1 MIEWEVRILADNEQ
15 QDDYLSNMLNA
26 MNEKEQEI
34 QTDINNPE
42 EIARQAKE
50 KLEAENAIKEA
61 NEPEREADADAKLE
75 ELLDNTP
82 LEEAAGA
89 TLTSDDN
96 SELSDSDMER
106 LMNMNLDDIIDD
118 VKSDSV
124 SIDDLFGNA
133 GAADV
138 QQSNAPEAGSS
149 DKADVKTE
157 EKESKDSGSKD
168 SDSAES
174 DGTGQDNI
182 QPDNAGS
189 DMAGNKK
196 VDGINAADK
205 KKLKPKKESFFKK
218 IKKVFFDSLEDDTE
232 AAENMAEAGF
242 TKDGLP
248 NGVDV
253 SGAAANDAM
262 VNNTMANNS
271 AADNSMEDNT
281 LENNAMNNTMENAV
295 KDETLSGEE
304 PKDKDENE
312 QIIEDVFGNKS
323 TLDDSQAPKK
333 GFFARLKYR
342 LEQMK
347 AKRAEEEKAE
357 EEAERLD
364 EEEKQKNK
372 ELKKA
377 AAAEKKEQKKQ
388 AGEAKKAQKAAKP
401 KKAKAAKPKKEKK
414 PKEPPKPQDILKI
427 KPLSIVMLVLFV
439 AGVSVLIS
447 VLSSGF
453 YYNNSVSQAKDYY
466 SNEQYEKAYDKLSGI
481 KLNGSDKTLY
491 EQASTIMYVQKQ
503 YDSYE
508 NYMKLNMKTEALD
521 SLIKGVNRYNSL
533 RSQAQELGIDN
544 KFTAVYQQI
553 VSALQDTFK
562 ISETEA
568 IGLSSMSDT
577 DFTNYY
583 YRIEEYGKAV
593 Q

>member
-1 MIEWEVRILADNEQ
+1 MIGWEVRILADNEQ

-26 MNEKEQEI
+26 LNEKEQES
-34 QTDINNPE
+34 QSYNDPE
-42 EIARQAKE
+42 TIARQAKE
-50 KLEAENAIKEA
+50 KLEAENAVKEA

-75 ELLDNTP
+75 ALLDNTP

-89 TLTSDDN
+89 KLTSDDN
-96 SELSDSDMER
+96 SELSDDDMKR

-118 VKSDSV
+118 VKSDSA
-124 SIDDLFGNA
+124 SIDDLFGSSPDKETEHN
-133 GAADV
+133 GKSADT
-138 QQSNAPEAGSS
+138 QAQTIS
-149 DKADVKTE
+149 AD
-157 EKESKDSGSKD
+157 
-168 SDSAES
+168 
-174 DGTGQDNI
+174 
-182 QPDNAGS
+182 
-189 DMAGNKK
+189 
-196 VDGINAADK
+196 DK
-205 KKLKPKKESFFKK
+205 KKLKPQKEGFFKK

-232 AAENMAEAGF
+232 TAESASEAVGE
-242 TKDGLP
+242 KE
-248 NGVDV
+248 
-253 SGAAANDAM
+253 SI
-262 VNNTMANNS
+262 
-271 AADNSMEDNT
+271 E
-281 LENNAMNNTMENAV
+281 ENVV
-295 KDETLSGEE
+295 KDSSDKGKTSSGNE
-304 PKDKDENE
+304 PKDENE

-323 TLDDSQAPKK
+323 TLDESQVPKK

-347 AKRAEEEKAE
+347 AKHIEEEKAE
-357 EEAERLD
+357 EEAERLE

-388 AGEAKKAQKAAKP
+388 AGEAKKAQKANKP
-401 KKAKAAKPKKEKK
+401 KKVKPKRVKK

-427 KPLSIVMLVLFV
+427 KPVSIVMFVLFV

-453 YYNNSVSQAKDYY
+453 YYNNSV
-466 SNEQYEKAYDKLSGI
+466 QYEKAYDKLSGI

-533 RSQAQELGIDN
+533 RPQAQELGIDN
-544 KFTAVYQQI
+544 KFTAVYKQI
-553 VSALQDTFK
+553 VLALQDTFK

>member
-1 MIEWEVRILADNEQ
+1 MIGWEVRILADNEQ

-26 MNEKEQEI
+26 LNEKEQES
-34 QTDINNPE
+34 QSYNDPE
-42 EIARQAKE
+42 TIARQAKE
-50 KLEAENAIKEA
+50 KLEAENAVKEA

-75 ELLDNTP
+75 ALLDNTP

-89 TLTSDDN
+89 KLTSDDN
-96 SELSDSDMER
+96 SELSDDDMKR

-118 VKSDSV
+118 VKSDSA
-124 SIDDLFGNA
+124 SIDDLFGSSPDKETEHN
-133 GAADV
+133 GKSADT
-138 QQSNAPEAGSS
+138 QAQTIS
-149 DKADVKTE
+149 AD
-157 EKESKDSGSKD
+157 
-168 SDSAES
+168 
-174 DGTGQDNI
+174 
-182 QPDNAGS
+182 
-189 DMAGNKK
+189 
-196 VDGINAADK
+196 DK
-205 KKLKPKKESFFKK
+205 KKLKPQKEGFFKK

-232 AAENMAEAGF
+232 TAESASEAVGEKESIEENVVNDSSDKGK
-242 TKDGLP
+242 TS
-248 NGVDV
+248 
-253 SGAAANDAM
+253 SGN
-262 VNNTMANNS
+262 
-271 AADNSMEDNT
+271 
-281 LENNAMNNTMENAV
+281 
-295 KDETLSGEE
+295 E
-304 PKDKDENE
+304 PKDENE

-323 TLDDSQAPKK
+323 TLDESQVPKK

-347 AKRAEEEKAE
+347 AKHIEEEKAE
-357 EEAERLD
+357 EEAERVE

-388 AGEAKKAQKAAKP
+388 AGEAKKAQKANKP
-401 KKAKAAKPKKEKK
+401 KKVKK

-427 KPLSIVMLVLFV
+427 KPVSIVMLVLFV

-466 SNEQYEKAYDKLSGI
+466 SNEQYEKAYDKLNGI

-533 RSQAQELGIDN
+533 RPQAQELGIDN
-544 KFTAVYQQI
+544 KFTAVYKQI
-553 VSALQDTFK
+553 VLALQDTFK

>member
-1 MIEWEVRILADNEQ
+1 MADNEQ

-26 MNEKEQEI
+26 LNEKEQES
-34 QTDINNPE
+34 QSYNDPE
-42 EIARQAKE
+42 TIARQAKE
-50 KLEAENAIKEA
+50 KLEAENAVKEA

-75 ELLDNTP
+75 ALLDNTP
-82 LEEAAGA
+82 LEEAAEA
-89 TLTSDDN
+89 KLTSDDN
-96 SELSDSDMER
+96 SELSDDDMKR
-106 LMNMNLDDIIDD
+106 LMNMNLDDIIDH
-118 VKSDSV
+118 VKSDST
-124 SIDDLFGNA
+124 SIDDLFGSSPDKETEHNEKS
-133 GAADV
+133 ADT
-138 QQSNAPEAGSS
+138 QAQTIS
-149 DKADVKTE
+149 AD
-157 EKESKDSGSKD
+157 
-168 SDSAES
+168 
-174 DGTGQDNI
+174 
-182 QPDNAGS
+182 
-189 DMAGNKK
+189 
-196 VDGINAADK
+196 DK
-205 KKLKPKKESFFKK
+205 KKLKPQKEGFFKK

-232 AAENMAEAGF
+232 TVESASEAVGEKESIEEN
-242 TKDGLP
+242 
-248 NGVDV
+248 V
-253 SGAAANDAM
+253 
-262 VNNTMANNS
+262 
-271 AADNSMEDNT
+271 
-281 LENNAMNNTMENAV
+281 V
-295 KDETLSGEE
+295 KDSSDKGKTSSGNE
-304 PKDKDENE
+304 PKDENE

-323 TLDDSQAPKK
+323 TLDESQVPKK

-347 AKRAEEEKAE
+347 AKHIEEDKAE

-377 AAAEKKEQKKQ
+377 VAAEKKEQKKQ
-388 AGEAKKAQKAAKP
+388 AGEAKKAQKANKP
-401 KKAKAAKPKKEKK
+401 KKVKPKKVKK

-427 KPLSIVMLVLFV
+427 KPVSIVMLVLFV

-453 YYNNSVSQAKDYY
+453 YYNNSVSLAKDYY

-533 RSQAQELGIDN
+533 RPQAQELGIDN
-544 KFTAVYQQI
+544 KLTAVYKQI
-553 VSALQDTFK
+553 VLALQDTFK

-577 DFTNYY
+577 DLSLIHISEPT
-583 YRIEEYGKAV
+583 RP
-593 Q
+593 

>member
-26 MNEKEQEI
+26 LNEKEQES
-34 QTDINNPE
+34 QSYNDPE

-50 KLEAENAIKEA
+50 KLEAENAVKEA

-82 LEEAAGA
+82 LEEAAEA

-96 SELSDSDMER
+96 SELSDDDMKR

-118 VKSDSV
+118 VKSDSA
-124 SIDDLFGNA
+124 SIDDLFG
-133 GAADV
+133 
-138 QQSNAPEAGSS
+138 SSS
-149 DKADVKTE
+149 DKETEHNEKSADTQAQTI
-157 EKESKDSGSKD
+157 
-168 SDSAES
+168 SA
-174 DGTGQDNI
+174 D
-182 QPDNAGS
+182 
-189 DMAGNKK
+189 
-196 VDGINAADK
+196 DK
-205 KKLKPKKESFFKK
+205 KKLKPQKEGFFKK

-232 AAENMAEAGF
+232 A
-242 TKDGLP
+242 
-248 NGVDV
+248 
-253 SGAAANDAM
+253 
-262 VNNTMANNS
+262 
-271 AADNSMEDNT
+271 
-281 LENNAMNNTMENAV
+281 ENASKVAESASEAVGEKERIEENVV
-295 KDETLSGEE
+295 KDSSDKGKTSSGDE
-304 PKDKDENE
+304 PKDENE

-323 TLDDSQAPKK
+323 TLDESQVPKK

-347 AKRAEEEKAE
+347 AKHIEEDKAE
-357 EEAERLD
+357 EEAERLE

-388 AGEAKKAQKAAKP
+388 AGEAKKAQKAAKT
-401 KKAKAAKPKKEKK
+401 KKAKDGKTKKVKK

-427 KPLSIVMLVLFV
+427 KPVSIVMLVLFV

-491 EQASTIMYVQKQ
+491 EQTSTIMYVQKQ

-533 RSQAQELGIDN
+533 RPQAQELGIDN
-544 KFTAVYQQI
+544 KFTAVYKQI
-553 VSALQDTFK
+553 VLALQDTFK

>member
-26 MNEKEQEI
+26 LNEKEQES
-34 QTDINNPE
+34 QSYNDPE

-50 KLEAENAIKEA
+50 KLEAENAVKEA

-82 LEEAAGA
+82 LEEAAEA

-96 SELSDSDMER
+96 SELSDDDMKR

-118 VKSDSV
+118 VKSDSA
-124 SIDDLFGNA
+124 SIDDLFGSSPDKETEHNEKS
-133 GAADV
+133 ADT
-138 QQSNAPEAGSS
+138 QAQTIS
-149 DKADVKTE
+149 AD
-157 EKESKDSGSKD
+157 
-168 SDSAES
+168 
-174 DGTGQDNI
+174 
-182 QPDNAGS
+182 
-189 DMAGNKK
+189 
-196 VDGINAADK
+196 DK
-205 KKLKPKKESFFKK
+205 KKLKPQKEGFFKK

-232 AAENMAEAGF
+232 A
-242 TKDGLP
+242 
-248 NGVDV
+248 
-253 SGAAANDAM
+253 
-262 VNNTMANNS
+262 
-271 AADNSMEDNT
+271 
-281 LENNAMNNTMENAV
+281 ENASKVAESASEAVGEKERIEENVV
-295 KDETLSGEE
+295 KESSDKGKTSSGDE
-304 PKDKDENE
+304 PKDENE

-323 TLDDSQAPKK
+323 TLDESQVPKK

-347 AKRAEEEKAE
+347 AKHIEEDKAE
-357 EEAERLD
+357 EEAERLE

-388 AGEAKKAQKAAKP
+388 AGEAKKAQKAAKT
-401 KKAKAAKPKKEKK
+401 KKAKDGKTKKVKK

-427 KPLSIVMLVLFV
+427 KPVSIVMLVLFV

-453 YYNNSVSQAKDYY
+453 YYNNSVSLAKDYY

-533 RSQAQELGIDN
+533 RPQAQELGIDN
-544 KFTAVYQQI
+544 KFTAVYKQI
-553 VSALQDTFK
+553 VLALQDTFK

>member
-1 MIEWEVRILADNEQ
+1 MSDKEE
-15 QDDYLSNMLNA
+15 DYLDKLLDSI
-26 MNEKEQEI
+26 NEKEQADSQQEKPKSEWQQEI
-34 QTDINNPE
+34 KEKDPE
-42 EIARQAKE
+42 EIARQVRE
-50 KLEAENAIKEA
+50 KIESENAGEEDTEEKKDAMAEEA
-61 NEPEREADADAKLE
+61 VDKMLE
-75 ELLDNTP
+75 DTP
-82 LEEAAGA
+82 VEEAAGA
-89 TLTSDDN
+89 TITSDDDM
-96 SELSDSDMER
+96 ELSDNDMKR

-118 VKSDSV
+118 VKSDSA
-124 SIDDLFGNA
+124 SIDDLFGSSPDKETEHNEKS
-133 GAADV
+133 ADT
-138 QQSNAPEAGSS
+138 QAQTIS
-149 DKADVKTE
+149 AD
-157 EKESKDSGSKD
+157 
-168 SDSAES
+168 
-174 DGTGQDNI
+174 
-182 QPDNAGS
+182 
-189 DMAGNKK
+189 
-196 VDGINAADK
+196 DK
-205 KKLKPKKESFFKK
+205 KKLKPQKEGFFKK

-232 AAENMAEAGF
+232 TVESASEAAESASEAVGE
-242 TKDGLP
+242 KERIEENVVKESSDKG
-248 NGVDV
+248 NSS
-253 SGAAANDAM
+253 SG
-262 VNNTMANNS
+262 
-271 AADNSMEDNT
+271 
-281 LENNAMNNTMENAV
+281 
-295 KDETLSGEE
+295 DE
-304 PKDKDENE
+304 PKDENE

-323 TLDDSQAPKK
+323 TLDESQVPKK

-347 AKRAEEEKAE
+347 AKHIEEEKAE
-357 EEAERLD
+357 EEAERLE

-377 AAAEKKEQKKQ
+377 AATEKKEQKKQ
-388 AGEAKKAQKAAKP
+388 AGEAKKAQKANKP
-401 KKAKAAKPKKEKK
+401 KKVKPKKVKK

-427 KPLSIVMLVLFV
+427 KPVSIVMLVLFV

-453 YYNNSVSQAKDYY
+453 YYNNSVSLAKDYY

-533 RSQAQELGIDN
+533 RPQAQELGIDN
-544 KFTAVYQQI
+544 KFTAVYKQI
-553 VSALQDTFK
+553 VLALQDTFK

>member
-1 MIEWEVRILADNEQ
+1 MIGWEVRILADNEQ

-26 MNEKEQEI
+26 LNEKEQES
-34 QTDINNPE
+34 QSYNDPE
-42 EIARQAKE
+42 TIARQAKE
-50 KLEAENAIKEA
+50 KLDAENAVKEA

-75 ELLDNTP
+75 ALLDNTP
-82 LEEAAGA
+82 LEEAAEA
-89 TLTSDDN
+89 KLTSDDN
-96 SELSDSDMER
+96 SELSDDDMKR

-118 VKSDSV
+118 VKSDSA
-124 SIDDLFGNA
+124 SIDDLFGSSPDKETEHNEKS
-133 GAADV
+133 ADT
-138 QQSNAPEAGSS
+138 QAQTIS
-149 DKADVKTE
+149 AD
-157 EKESKDSGSKD
+157 
-168 SDSAES
+168 
-174 DGTGQDNI
+174 
-182 QPDNAGS
+182 
-189 DMAGNKK
+189 
-196 VDGINAADK
+196 DK
-205 KKLKPKKESFFKK
+205 KKLKPQKEGFFKK

-232 AAENMAEAGF
+232 TAESASEAAESTSEAVGE
-242 TKDGLP
+242 K
-248 NGVDV
+248 
-253 SGAAANDAM
+253 
-262 VNNTMANNS
+262 
-271 AADNSMEDNT
+271 ERIE
-281 LENNAMNNTMENAV
+281 ENVV
-295 KDETLSGEE
+295 KDSSDKGKTSSGNE
-304 PKDKDENE
+304 PKDENE

-323 TLDDSQAPKK
+323 TLDESQVPKK

-347 AKRAEEEKAE
+347 AKHIEEDKAE
-357 EEAERLD
+357 EEAERLE

-388 AGEAKKAQKAAKP
+388 AGEAKKAQKA
-401 KKAKAAKPKKEKK
+401 
-414 PKEPPKPQDILKI
+414 
-427 KPLSIVMLVLFV
+427 
-439 AGVSVLIS
+439 GVSVLIS

-453 YYNNSVSQAKDYY
+453 YYNNSVSLAKDYY

-533 RSQAQELGIDN
+533 RPQAQELGIDN
-544 KFTAVYQQI
+544 KFTAVYKQI
-553 VSALQDTFK
+553 VLALQDTFK

>member
-1 MIEWEVRILADNEQ
+1 MIGWEVRILADNEQ

-26 MNEKEQEI
+26 LNEKEQES
-34 QTDINNPE
+34 QSYNDPE
-42 EIARQAKE
+42 TIARQAKE
-50 KLEAENAIKEA
+50 KLEAENAVKEA

-75 ELLDNTP
+75 ALLDNTP

-89 TLTSDDN
+89 KLTSDDN
-96 SELSDSDMER
+96 SELSDDDMKR

-118 VKSDSV
+118 VKSDSA
-124 SIDDLFGNA
+124 SIDDLFGSSPDKETEHN
-133 GAADV
+133 GKSADT
-138 QQSNAPEAGSS
+138 QAQTIS
-149 DKADVKTE
+149 AD
-157 EKESKDSGSKD
+157 
-168 SDSAES
+168 
-174 DGTGQDNI
+174 
-182 QPDNAGS
+182 
-189 DMAGNKK
+189 
-196 VDGINAADK
+196 DK
-205 KKLKPKKESFFKK
+205 KKLKPQKEGFFKK

-232 AAENMAEAGF
+232 TAESASEAAESASEAVGE
-242 TKDGLP
+242 KE
-248 NGVDV
+248 
-253 SGAAANDAM
+253 SI
-262 VNNTMANNS
+262 
-271 AADNSMEDNT
+271 E
-281 LENNAMNNTMENAV
+281 ENVV
-295 KDETLSGEE
+295 KDSSDKGKTSSGNE
-304 PKDKDENE
+304 PKDENE

-323 TLDDSQAPKK
+323 TLDESQVPKK

-347 AKRAEEEKAE
+347 AKHIEEEKAE

-388 AGEAKKAQKAAKP
+388 AGEAKKAQKANKP
-401 KKAKAAKPKKEKK
+401 KKVKPKKVKK

-427 KPLSIVMLVLFV
+427 KPVSIVMLVLFV

-533 RSQAQELGIDN
+533 RPQAQELGIDN
-544 KFTAVYQQI
+544 KFTAVYKQI
-553 VSALQDTFK
+553 VLALQDTFK

-583 YRIEEYGKAV
+583 YRIEEYGKVV

>member
-1 MIEWEVRILADNEQ
+1 MIGWEVRILADNEQ

-26 MNEKEQEI
+26 LNEKEQES
-34 QTDINNPE
+34 QSYNDPE
-42 EIARQAKE
+42 TIARQAKE
-50 KLEAENAIKEA
+50 KLEAENAVKEA

-75 ELLDNTP
+75 ALLDNTP
-82 LEEAAGA
+82 LEEAAEA
-89 TLTSDDN
+89 KLTSDDN
-96 SELSDSDMER
+96 SELSDDDMKR

-118 VKSDSV
+118 VKSDSA
-124 SIDDLFGNA
+124 SIDDLFGSSPDKETEHNEKS
-133 GAADV
+133 ADT
-138 QQSNAPEAGSS
+138 QAQTIS
-149 DKADVKTE
+149 AD
-157 EKESKDSGSKD
+157 
-168 SDSAES
+168 
-174 DGTGQDNI
+174 
-182 QPDNAGS
+182 
-189 DMAGNKK
+189 
-196 VDGINAADK
+196 DK
-205 KKLKPKKESFFKK
+205 KKLKPQKEGFFKK

-232 AAENMAEAGF
+232 TAESASEAAESTSEAVGE
-242 TKDGLP
+242 K
-248 NGVDV
+248 
-253 SGAAANDAM
+253 
-262 VNNTMANNS
+262 
-271 AADNSMEDNT
+271 ERIE
-281 LENNAMNNTMENAV
+281 ENVV
-295 KDETLSGEE
+295 KDSSDKGKTSSGNE
-304 PKDKDENE
+304 PKDENE

-323 TLDDSQAPKK
+323 TLDESQVPKK

-342 LEQMK
+342 LEQM
-347 AKRAEEEKAE
+347 
-357 EEAERLD
+357 
-364 EEEKQKNK
+364 
-372 ELKKA
+372 KA

-388 AGEAKKAQKAAKP
+388 AGEAKKAQKANKP
-401 KKAKAAKPKKEKK
+401 KKVKPKKVKK

-427 KPLSIVMLVLFV
+427 KPVSIVMLVLFV

-453 YYNNSVSQAKDYY
+453 YYNNSVSLAKDYY

-533 RSQAQELGIDN
+533 RPQAQELGIDN
-544 KFTAVYQQI
+544 KFTAVYKQI
-553 VSALQDTFK
+553 VLALQDTFK

>member
-1 MIEWEVRILADNEQ
+1 MIGWEVRILADNEQ

-26 MNEKEQEI
+26 LNEKEQES
-34 QTDINNPE
+34 QSYNDPE
-42 EIARQAKE
+42 TIARQAKE
-50 KLEAENAIKEA
+50 KLEAENAVKEA
-61 NEPEREADADAKLE
+61 NGPEREADADAKLE
-75 ELLDNTP
+75 ALLDNTP
-82 LEEAAGA
+82 LEEAAEA
-89 TLTSDDN
+89 KLTSDDN
-96 SELSDSDMER
+96 SELSDDDMKR

-118 VKSDSV
+118 VKSDSA
-124 SIDDLFGNA
+124 SIDDLFGSSPDKETEHNEKS
-133 GAADV
+133 ADT
-138 QQSNAPEAGSS
+138 QAQTIS
-149 DKADVKTE
+149 AD
-157 EKESKDSGSKD
+157 
-168 SDSAES
+168 
-174 DGTGQDNI
+174 
-182 QPDNAGS
+182 
-189 DMAGNKK
+189 
-196 VDGINAADK
+196 DK
-205 KKLKPKKESFFKK
+205 KKLKPQKEGFFKK

-232 AAENMAEAGF
+232 TAESASEAMGE
-242 TKDGLP
+242 K
-248 NGVDV
+248 
-253 SGAAANDAM
+253 
-262 VNNTMANNS
+262 
-271 AADNSMEDNT
+271 ERIE
-281 LENNAMNNTMENAV
+281 ENVV
-295 KDETLSGEE
+295 KDSSDKGKTSSGNE
-304 PKDKDENE
+304 PKDENE

-323 TLDDSQAPKK
+323 TLDESQVPKK

-347 AKRAEEEKAE
+347 AKHIEEDKAE
-357 EEAERLD
+357 EEAERLE

-388 AGEAKKAQKAAKP
+388 AGEAKKAQKANKP
-401 KKAKAAKPKKEKK
+401 KKVKK

-427 KPLSIVMLVLFV
+427 KPVSIVMLVLFV

-453 YYNNSVSQAKDYY
+453 YYNNSVSLAKDYY

-533 RSQAQELGIDN
+533 RPQAQELGIDN
-544 KFTAVYQQI
+544 KFTAVYKQI
-553 VSALQDTFK
+553 VLALQDTFK

>member
-1 MIEWEVRILADNEQ
+1 MADNEQ

-26 MNEKEQEI
+26 LNEKEQES
-34 QTDINNPE
+34 QSYNDPE
-42 EIARQAKE
+42 TIARQAKE
-50 KLEAENAIKEA
+50 KLEAENAVKEA

-75 ELLDNTP
+75 ALLDNTP

-89 TLTSDDN
+89 KLTSDDN
-96 SELSDSDMER
+96 SELSDDDMKR

-118 VKSDSV
+118 VKSDSA
-124 SIDDLFGNA
+124 SIDDLFGSSPDKETEHN
-133 GAADV
+133 GKSADT
-138 QQSNAPEAGSS
+138 QAQTIS
-149 DKADVKTE
+149 AD
-157 EKESKDSGSKD
+157 
-168 SDSAES
+168 
-174 DGTGQDNI
+174 
-182 QPDNAGS
+182 
-189 DMAGNKK
+189 
-196 VDGINAADK
+196 DK
-205 KKLKPKKESFFKK
+205 KKLKSQKEGFFKK

-232 AAENMAEAGF
+232 TAE
-242 TKDGLP
+242 
-248 NGVDV
+248 
-253 SGAAANDAM
+253 
-262 VNNTMANNS
+262 S
-271 AADNSMEDNT
+271 ASET
-281 LENNAMNNTMENAV
+281 VGEKESIEENVV
-295 KDETLSGEE
+295 KDSSDKGKTSSGNE
-304 PKDKDENE
+304 PKDENE

-323 TLDDSQAPKK
+323 TLDESQVPKK

-347 AKRAEEEKAE
+347 AKHIE
-357 EEAERLD
+357 

-388 AGEAKKAQKAAKP
+388 AGEAKKAQKANKP
-401 KKAKAAKPKKEKK
+401 KKVKPKRVKK

-427 KPLSIVMLVLFV
+427 KPVSIVMLVLFV

-533 RSQAQELGIDN
+533 RPQAQELGIDN
-544 KFTAVYQQI
+544 KFTAVYKQI
-553 VSALQDTFK
+553 VLALQDTFK